1 MLSLSAKRLTSLFGQ
16 KRLLSSFDIVYE
28 SYGDPRKVLV
38 GKLREIEPLK
48 DGQTLLKFLAS
59 PINPAD
65 INQIQGVY
73 PIKPTVPAVGGNEG
87 VAEVIESKTTK
98 FKVGDWVIP
107 ALAGAGTWR
116 SHAILHENDIIKI
129 DNNLPLESA
138 ATISVNPCTAY
149 RMLVDFQHIE
159 EGDVILQN
167 GANSAVGQAV
177 IQIATDLRIKTVN
190 VIRDRPRV
198 EDLKKFLQDLGAD
211 YVLTE
216 EECKTQLKDIIQ
228 KESAPK
234 LALNCVGGMNATNF
248 LKYIRPKGTMVT
260 YGCMSKIPFKAG
272 AGALIFSDISLKGF
286 WMSRW
291 NDENNK
297 SSERY
302 AMLDYISSL
311 IISKKLKCPPVS
323 RVPLENFS
331 NAIENSMTGFTNFKQ
346 LLVN

>member
-1 MLSLSAKRLTSLFGQ
+1 MLLLSIKRLVFKP
-16 KRLLSSFDIVYE
+16 KRLLSSFNIVYE
-28 SYGDPRKVLV
+28 NYGDPKKVLI
-38 GKLREIEPLK
+38 GKHKDIKPLK
-48 DGQTLLKFLAS
+48 DGEALLKFLGS

-65 INQIQGVY
+65 INQIQGIY
-73 PIKPTVPAVGGNEG
+73 PIKPAVPAVGGNEG
-87 VAEVIESKTTK
+87 VAEVIETKTTK

-116 SHAILHENDIIKI
+116 SHATFSENAIIKI
-129 DNNLPLESA
+129 DNSLPVESA

-149 RMLVDFQHIE
+149 RMLMDFERIE
-159 EGDVILQN
+159 EGEVILQN

-190 VIRDRPRV
+190 VIRERPRV
-198 EDLKKFLQDLGAD
+198 EDLKKFLLDLGAD

-216 EECKTQLKDIIQ
+216 EECKTQLKDILQ
-228 KESAPK
+228 NESAPK

-291 NDENNK
+291 NEENNQ
-297 SSERY
+297 SSKRY
-302 AMLDYISSL
+302 AMIDYISSL
-311 IISKKLKCPPVS
+311 IKSNKLKSPPVS
-323 RVPLENFS
+323 KVPLEKFAE
-331 NAIENSMTGFTNFKQ
+331 AIGNSMMDFTNYKQ
-346 LLVN
+346 LLV